1 MFHMES
7 TETEV
12 FARCQYFGFL
22 RKFRRNLP
30 YQFRIEGC
38 VSSFT
43 IGPLTFGLV
52 FAMIRKIPFFLCASA
67 VLSLST
73 AEAQF
78 SFGDL
83 FNKKSEER
91 VGAEEYA
98 TQQGTAQS
106 KLDKA
111 MSYENSGK
119 SKQARDAYRSIVKS
133 YPRTDAAAEAQF
145 RYANMLDLTGDS
157 RKAFEAYQD
166 LITKFRNTNHF
177 NESVQRQFEIA
188 ENMRSNERKGF
199 LGIGASIQPSKLIE
213 MFDQVASSV
222 PQSELAP
229 KSMLNIAEIH
239 LEQEDRVSAESFYQK
254 VVNTYP
260 STSYATEAQYEIF
273 KIRGV
278 TAEISNSPNVDR
290 AQREAGLDFVNTNP
304 NDQRA
309 AEIRSGLD
317 DIEARSMEKLF
328 NTGRFYEK
336 SGKPES
342 ARVYYRE
349 VVKNPNTPWAAK
361 AQERLNALDNAPV
374 SVEKKAS
381 FFGANPLKKES
392 VEMRTSDDEVLPLPA
407 AEADS

>member
-1 MFHMES
+1 
-7 TETEV
+7 
-12 FARCQYFGFL
+12 
-22 RKFRRNLP
+22 
-30 YQFRIEGC
+30 
-38 VSSFT
+38 
-43 IGPLTFGLV
+43 
-52 FAMIRKIPFFLCASA
+52 MIRKIPFFLCASA

-145 RYANMLDLTGDS
+145 RYANMLDVTGDS

-239 LEQEDRVSAESFYQK
+239 LEQEDRLSAESFYQK

-278 TAEISNSPNVDR
+278 TAENSNSPNEDR
-290 AQREAGLDFVNTNP
+290 AQREAGLDFVNSNP